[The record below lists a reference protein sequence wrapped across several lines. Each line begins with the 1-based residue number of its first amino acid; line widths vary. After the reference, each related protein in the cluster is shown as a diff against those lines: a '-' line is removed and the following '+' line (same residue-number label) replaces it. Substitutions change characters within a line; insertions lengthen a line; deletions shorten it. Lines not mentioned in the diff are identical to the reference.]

1 MVIILYWREGEGG
14 SNGRGGEG
22 EGVMGGEGGTER
34 VKLIFKTV
42 REITNVCLQ
51 FCSSEGEG
59 SHY

>member
-1 MVIILYWREGEGG
+1 M

-22 EGVMGGEGGTER
+22 EGVMGGEEEGVMGGEEGKER
-34 VKLIFKTV
+34 LKLIFKAV

>member
-1 MVIILYWREGEGG
+1 MVIILYWREGE
-14 SNGRGGEG
+14 R

-34 VKLIFKTV
+34 LKLIFKAV

>member
-1 MVIILYWREGEGG
+1 MVIILYWREGEGE

-22 EGVMGGEGGTER
+22 EGVMGGEEGKER
-34 VKLIFKTV
+34 VKLIFKAV

>member
-1 MVIILYWREGEGG
+1 
-14 SNGRGGEG
+14 
-22 EGVMGGEGGTER
+22 MGGEGGTER